1 MCCFIYIVNSAH
13 GRCGK
18 PTRLHSRL
26 HKYNIAVQIARGKT
40 NQSQRAYRTNNYRTT
55 NRNDK
60 ELY

>member
-1 MCCFIYIVNSAH
+1 MCCFISSIQLTVDV
-13 GRCGK
+13 G
-18 PTRLHSRL
+18 SRL
-26 HKYNIAVQIARGKT
+26 AFILICINIAVQIARGKT